1 MRENVPES
9 VVEQRSIV
17 SELRSSPWKLGV
29 VALLLVFPPI
39 ITSAFADAAFWI
51 TFAVEVFVFGIGV
64 LSYDLLFGYTGLLTF
79 GHALFFGGGA
89 YGIAIM
95 ANVFGLNYFEAFP
108 IVVVLLLVLSLL
120 VGVAALQLSGVYFA
134 IITLAFAQLGYELVL
149 QFNSVT
155 GGVNGIYD
163 ISIPDVI
170 GFDITEPVV
179 TYYVTLLAAIA
190 VYLVLRR
197 VTNSPFGRVIQGI
210 RENEERI
217 QMLGVDPF
225 RYKLASF
232 AMAGVVGGF
241 AGMLYPLFLTF
252 VSPPIINW
260 TTTGDLL
267 MMTLIGGFGTLW
279 GPLLGTGFYIGLKTI
294 LSGVIE
300 QWRLLMGIIFVLFVL
315 FLPSGLAGLLRGEQ
329 RTTSGLRAR
338 IQDVLPGGPDR
349 TSTPDV
355 RTSPTSEEEDRE

>member
-1 MRENVPES
+1 M
-9 VVEQRSIV
+9 
-17 SELRSSPWKLGV
+17 L
-29 VALLLVFPPI
+29 
-39 ITSAFADAAFWI
+39 ADAAFWI
-51 TFAVEVFVFGIGV
+51 IFAVEVFVFSIGV

-108 IVVVLLLVLSLL
+108 IVLVLLLVLSLI

-163 ISIPDVI
+163 ISIPDVA
-170 GFDITEPVV
+170 GFSLTEPMV
-179 TYYVTLLAAIA
+179 TYYVTLVAVIA
-190 VYLVLRR
+190 MYLLLRR
-197 VTNSPFGRVIQGI
+197 ITSSPFGRVIQGI

-225 RYKLASF
+225 RYKLASW
-232 AMAGVVGGF
+232 AMAGVIGGF
-241 AGMLYPLFLTF
+241 GGMLYPLFITF
-252 VSPPIINW
+252 VSPPLINW
-260 TTTGDLL
+260 TTTGDIL

-279 GPLLGTGFYIGLKTI
+279 GPLLGTGFYIGLKTV
-294 LSGVIE
+294 LSGVLE

-315 FLPSGLAGLLRGEQ
+315 FLPSGLAGLIGGDRP
-329 RTTSGLRAR
+329 TTAGMRSR
-338 IQDVLPGGPDR
+338 IQEVLPGSGGGP
-349 TSTPDV
+349 SAPDV
-355 RTSPTSEEEDRE
+355 GTKPTPEEEERE